1 MVNTRSGNGTFDN
14 GNDPH
19 RASTSGGNNG
29 NNPNGNLGG
38 LDVAQL
44 AQVIAAAVAA
54 ALPQAK
60 LVRELNSSVA
70 IRMGGLDYDKELV
83 LRQSRS
89 KLVLAFVEFSVEI
102 LDREMKSD
110 DQSWSESC
118 IKRTIN
124 KFLFKHM
131 GDAMNNEVLIQK
143 NHRRARALSRF
154 INIINS
160 INLSKVIT
168 NEVLVPLFSN
178 MVFKLQNGKDENVM
192 SACLEALESIS
203 EANDCVV
210 EASKAC
216 TRGLTSTTILRRC
229 SSAGEVVI
237 ASMYHPS
244 VINFLKNRLESTEC
258 LQFIVKVLSATL
270 NWTIGWKSF
279 LSVVETD
286 ILGDVSEEKEK
297 LLTLKVKS
305 KLESMLNN
313 IAAGIECNPSVDQ
326 SDLFVFLYTLIEDGV
341 AYETDRNKS
350 FSVLNTSKQSG
361 NEAISK
367 IITLGKLV
375 DSLQSSH
382 LDDIISDTLRCLVPL
397 VRRLLPAL
405 KSQAD
410 KIRTS
415 LLVIAHGS
423 ITSSLMMQS
432 CLRFLAVLLHNT
444 QITLSEDQWHVLIQ
458 CPLFSDLEK
467 TVLEMLHAFVIKFP
481 KHNLDEVLNTIFMHL
496 VLCLA
501 NDIDNNVRSMTGAA
515 IKLLIGYVTKNLI
528 PLILEFS
535 LSWHSGGVHL
545 VQSAPAQVMGLLVE
559 ATGEDFKEE
568 YINHVLHVMTS
579 IFQLAVN
586 VLKNR
591 QLGLSVEA
599 TDCSW
604 KETYYSLV
612 LLEKILHQFHGLC
625 LAGHLEA
632 NRTNH
637 EKPPLIDDAAS
648 TLITRNLTFTTCAL
662 HSLFVPNEL
671 VGGNS
676 IWSTLEHHEHSRFL
690 EAFQLLDSLKG
701 RSMFASRTFGFDNQ
715 SVEEKGDR
723 RSLLVYY
730 LLKRM
735 GKDCPSD
742 GGCSGGP
749 VLPSTIM
756 TLVPN

>member
-1 MVNTRSGNGTFDN
+1 MGCRRSLFINKDF
-14 GNDPH
+14 
-19 RASTSGGNNG
+19 
-29 NNPNGNLGG
+29 
-38 LDVAQL
+38 VY
-44 AQVIAAAVAA
+44 I
-54 ALPQAK
+54 
-60 LVRELNSSVA
+60 VREKHALFLLSHVVLDLSSE
-70 IRMGGLDYDKELV
+70 ELV

-89 KLVLAFVEFSVEI
+89 KLVLSFVEFSVEI

-131 GDAMNNEVLIQK
+131 GDAMNNEALIQK
-143 NHRRARALSRF
+143 NHRRARVLSRF

-286 ILGDVSEEKEK
+286 ILGDVSEEKEVEKIALKMKETRKLKSFETLILYAQNTTFKTYVAKLLLHVTTRLQK

-361 NEAISK
+361 NEAINK

-382 LDDIISDTLRCLVPL
+382 LDDIISDTLSIL
-397 VRRLLPAL
+397 
-405 KSQAD
+405 AD
-410 KIRTS
+410 
-415 LLVIAHGS
+415 
-423 ITSSLMMQS
+423 
-432 CLRFLAVLLHNT
+432 
-444 QITLSEDQWHVLIQ
+444 ED
-458 CPLFSDLEK
+458 
-467 TVLEMLHAFVIKFP
+467 
-481 KHNLDEVLNTIFMHL
+481 LNTIFMHL

-515 IKLLIGYVTKNLI
+515 VKLLIGYVTKNLI

-535 LSWHSGGVHL
+535 LSWYSGGVQL

-559 ATGEDFKEE
+559 VTGEDFKEE
-568 YINHVLHVMTS
+568 YINLVLHVMTS

-625 LAGHLEA
+625 LAGHLEDMWETICELLVHPHVWFRGVLNRLVAFYFASVTQA

-637 EKPPLIDDAAS
+637 EKPPLIDDVAS

-671 VGGNS
+671 FGGNS

-715 SVEEKGDR
+715 SVEENGDR
-723 RSLLVYY
+723 HSLLVYY

-749 VLPSTIM
+749 VLLSTIM